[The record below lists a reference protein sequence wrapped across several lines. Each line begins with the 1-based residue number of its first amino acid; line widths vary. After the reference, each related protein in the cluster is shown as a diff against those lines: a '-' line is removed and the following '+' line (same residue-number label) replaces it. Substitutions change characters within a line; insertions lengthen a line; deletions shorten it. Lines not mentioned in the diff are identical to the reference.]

1 MGNPVIID
9 AARSPIG
16 RRGGWLSGLHA
27 AELLGAVQ
35 AGILDRLGLNPASIE
50 QVIGGCVTQAGEQSS
65 NITRTAWL
73 HAGLPERTGATT
85 IDAQCGSGQQ
95 SVNLIAAQIAA
106 GVIDAGMACGVEA
119 MSRVPLLSNIP
130 ENVGR
135 PRPADW
141 SIDLPTQ
148 FVAADRIA
156 RRRGFT
162 RAELDA
168 FGLRSQQRAAA
179 AWNKGRMDG
188 QIIPLAAPGV
198 DGASTTVSRDQGLRE
213 TSLSALA
220 GLAPVLDDGLHT
232 AGTASQLSDG
242 AAAAILMDEELA
254 VSLGL
259 RPRARIV
266 RQCLLGSETR
276 YLLDGPVLAVEQLLA
291 RTGMSVADID
301 LFEINEAF
309 AAVPMSAARVHGIDE
324 DRLNVNGGAV
334 ALGHPVGS
342 SGVRLVGAAI
352 DELERRDGERALVA
366 VCAGGAMVSG
376 AIIERI

>member
-179 AWNKGRMDG
+179 AWNEGRMDG